1 MTDNKDT
8 STIEVW
14 DLPVRLFH
22 WLLVLA
28 VLGAYISHEAGIE
41 YFIYHLWCGYAVVIL
56 VSFRILWGVLGTYH
70 ARFWNFLKKPTHTIR
85 YGIDLVN
92 NKETHYTGHN
102 PLGAWMVIMLLIALL
117 AQGITGLFGN
127 DEILNFGPLY
137 GYVSNEFSLKL
148 TSIHRQLFDLLV
160 AAVAIHV
167 LAVTFHLVIKKENLI
182 RAMLTGRKPRNQ
194 VNSSVEIQSSR
205 LWLAALLVLGLCAA
219 LVWLV
224 GHAPKPEPI
233 SFL

>member
-1 MTDNKDT
+1 MTDNKDV
-8 STIEVW
+8 STIKVW

-41 YFIYHLWCGYAVVIL
+41 YFIYHLWCGYAVVVL
-56 VSFRILWGVLGTYH
+56 VSFRILWGVVGTYH
-70 ARFWNFLKKPTHTIR
+70 ARFWNFLKNPTHTIR
-85 YGIDLVN
+85 YGMDLLS

-102 PLGAWMVIMLLIALL
+102 PLGAWMVIVLLVALL
-117 AQGITGLFGN
+117 VQGITGLFGN
-127 DEILNFGPLY
+127 DEILNFGPMY
-137 GYVSNEFSLKL
+137 GYVSNELSLKL
-148 TSIHRQLFDLLV
+148 TSIHRQLFNLLA
-160 AAVAIHV
+160 AAVVIHV
-167 LAVTFHLVIKKENLI
+167 MAVAFHLIIKKENLI

-194 VNSSVEIQSSR
+194 VSSSIEIKSSR
-205 LWLAALLVLGLCAA
+205 LWLAALLLVGLCAA
-219 LVWLV
+219 LAWLV